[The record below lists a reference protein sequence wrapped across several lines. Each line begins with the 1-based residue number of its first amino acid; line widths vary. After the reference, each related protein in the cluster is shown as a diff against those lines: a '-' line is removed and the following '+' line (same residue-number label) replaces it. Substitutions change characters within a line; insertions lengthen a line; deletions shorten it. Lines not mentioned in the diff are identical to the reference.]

1 MSDTIT
7 DTIAAAVAD
16 RINYDHLATLIAAKL
31 RASPTTPANDGE
43 LIECKEIRRQ
53 LGHRG
58 RPMAHETFNRNYIHT
73 KRLTLVPGPSAS
85 KRYVRRAEWDRIRM
99 ESAG

>member
-16 RINYDHLATLIAAKL
+16 HINYDHLASLIAAKL
-31 RASPTTPANDGE
+31 RASPTAPANDGE

-53 LGHRG
+53 LGRRG
-58 RPMAHETFNRNYIHT
+58 RPMAHETFNRNYILT
-73 KRLTLVPGPSAS
+73 KRLTLVPGPSAA
-85 KRYVRRAEWDRIRM
+85 KRYVRRADWDRIRI